1 MYIDS
6 KYTIW
11 ERRYLNENATESK
24 VLEIL
29 QKNRKDLKRGVT
41 PVELEEMIC
50 GNDTIY
56 DTQEPMTVHEN
67 HRDATIELYNDEQQL
82 IWDNSNYSFVKED

>member
-11 ERRYLNENATESK
+11 ERRYFNEKATESK

-29 QKNRKDLKRGVT
+29 QKNRRELKRGIT
-41 PVELEEMIC
+41 PVELEEMIVK
-50 GNDTIY
+50 NDIIL
-56 DTQEPMTVHEN
+56 DTQEPMTTHEN
-67 HRDATIELYNDEQQL
+67 HREATIEVYNDEQEL
-82 IWDNSNYSFVKED
+82 IWDNQGFGTSLY